1 MDGRKIVCNLKAFSS
16 RDEPT
21 ERNHPALLHRLLL
34 CAALLFWFIVT
45 ALISLISSHSRQ
57 LYQRESSDKPMYL
70 PSIKQQA
77 TSWDKLAKRLIFPS
91 SHSELAGPDLVWV
104 PFIRWTNKY
113 KCGCF
118 LRAFLEAENVLFVRI
133 MSIPHEVSL
142 ANSSK
147 PQRGYRFSLCPCISM
162 LIPSVTFSTKQ

>member
-118 LRAFLEAENVLFVRI
+118 LRAAGVFLKQK
-133 MSIPHEVSL
+133 M
-142 ANSSK
+142 
-147 PQRGYRFSLCPCISM
+147 FSLLGLCQFHMKCPWPTQ
-162 LIPSVTFSTKQ
+162 LNPKEGTDFHSVLVSVC